1 VTPAVTGAALA
12 VAGAELRVDGLVHRH
27 RGAAEPTLR
36 DVTFAVPAGAIA
48 AIVGESG
55 SGKTTLLRCLAGLD
69 RWEHGTITVGTRSVG
84 AGRAAPASL
93 RGHVG
98 LVFQTFELFPHL
110 SVLENCVLAPV
121 TVRRTARAAAEATA
135 RNLLAQLGLADK
147 ADAHPSRLSGGQC
160 QRVAIARALAMAPA
174 CLLYDEPT
182 SALDPSRKR
191 EVVEILGEVRATGMT
206 QVVVTHDGAL
216 VAEVAN
222 LVFRLVA
229 GRLIPEPR

>member
-1 VTPAVTGAALA
+1 MTPTVTGAAIS
-12 VAGAELRVDGLVHRH
+12 VDTLVHRH
-27 RGAAEPTLR
+27 RGAAQPTLR
-36 DVTFAVPAGAIA
+36 DVTFAVPAGGIA

-69 RWEHGTITVGTRSVG
+69 RWERGTITVGARSVA

-98 LVFQTFELFPHL
+98 LVFQSFELFPHL
-110 SVLENCVLAPV
+110 NVLENCVLAPV
-121 TVRRTARAAAEATA
+121 TVRRTPRAAAESTA
-135 RNLLAQLGLADK
+135 RELLTDHGLADK
-147 ADAHPSRLSGGQC
+147 VDAHPSRLSGGQC

-191 EVVEILGEVRATGMT
+191 EVIEILADVRATGMT

-216 VAEVAN
+216 VAEIAD
-222 LVFRLVA
+222 LVFRLDA